1 MAISRQKGQFLAG
14 LLIASGVLTLGY
26 MGVNQYRANHPPEP
40 QPLST
45 QGLPVP
51 ETDVPVTLP
60 PDPGE
65 AGKLTLE
72 GIDSNNDG
80 VRDDLE
86 REIVYMFPQNEE
98 VRRVLRA
105 MVKAEQQII
114 TTEGDHEYFKGLTE
128 SFFAFKHC
136 YEFLVFRSKSQITD
150 FTNGHV
156 LWNMLLNTPERKQKE
171 DEHDYIARPYTAPI
185 YGTQEDCS
193 QPLIQGKY

>member
-26 MGVNQYRANHPPEP
+26 MGVQYRANHPPEP

-86 REIVYMFPQNEE
+86 REIVYMYPQNEE
-98 VRRVLRA
+98 VRRVVRA
-105 MVKAEQQII
+105 LMKKRQAMI
-114 TTEGDHEYFKGLTE
+114 TTEGDKEHYEHLMV
-128 SFFAFKHC
+128 SAFQFWNCHD
-136 YEFLVFRSKSQITD
+136 FLVFGTRMPGYTPDNVISLTR
-150 FTNGHV
+150 
-156 LWNMLLNTPERKQKE
+156 LLKNTPERKKIY
-171 DEHDYIARPYTAPI
+171 DEHEDKARPYSSTIHFNYEACTHPMV
-185 YGTQEDCS
+185 
-193 QPLIQGKY
+193 QGKY